1 MRRSRPD
8 ISGGHGLDPNVV
20 VKKEGRKSMHSLA
33 MSALVFALIF
43 ISALIGMA
51 IRRAAP
57 DDHFSPEAKDTV
69 RLAIGLVVTMTGLVL
84 GMLVSS
90 AKTFYDSEK
99 NQVAEMSSQ
108 IILLDNLLSTYGP
121 ETKQTRIEAREFVE
135 DAVNRIWPKNE
146 SQTYQLRPQNNDQN
160 LYKQLELLVPKND
173 AQAFA
178 KTQLMSS
185 TISLKRTYWLMY
197 LQSEQ
202 TSMPF
207 ALLAVVTSWLMA
219 IFVSFG
225 VFAPRNSTVILTLVV
240 CALAVSAAVFIIMS
254 MYLPFSGILKISP
267 VAVRDALSQM
277 GIDR

>member
-1 MRRSRPD
+1 
-8 ISGGHGLDPNVV
+8 
-20 VKKEGRKSMHSLA
+20 MHSLA

-43 ISALIGMA
+43 ISALVGMA

-108 IILLDNLLSTYGP
+108 IILLDDLFSTYGP
-121 ETKQTRIEAREFVE
+121 ETRQTRIEARDFVE
-135 DAVNRIWPKNE
+135 DAVDRIWPRDK
-146 SQTYQLRPQNNDQN
+146 SQMYQLRPTNNAQN
-160 LYKQLELLVPKND
+160 LYQQLELLVPKNA

-185 TISLKRTYWLMY
+185 IVSLKRTYWLMY

-207 ALLAVVTSWLMA
+207 SLLAVVTSWLMA

-277 GIDR
+277 AVDR